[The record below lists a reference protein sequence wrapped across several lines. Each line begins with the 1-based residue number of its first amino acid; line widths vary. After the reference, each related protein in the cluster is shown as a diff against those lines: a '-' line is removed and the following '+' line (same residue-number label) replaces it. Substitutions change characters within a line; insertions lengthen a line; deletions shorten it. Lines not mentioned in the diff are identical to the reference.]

1 MPKMF
6 RALALTSFAFVALP
20 AAAQDCVVML
30 HGLARSDTSLL
41 VLEETLELEGFRVV
55 NSDYDSNEAPV
66 EVLAEGALP
75 PSLEACEG
83 TERTHFVTHSMGAIL
98 LRHWMSVGEVPR
110 LGRTVMLAPPNRGSE
125 LVDQL
130 GALAPFDWVNGP
142 AGGQLGTDGLP
153 TRQGPV
159 WPGVGVI
166 AGRRS
171 LNPIY
176 SAILPGPDD
185 GKVSVTATR
194 VEGMDAHL
202 VLPVTHTFMMN
213 SPVVVGQV
221 LAFLGTGAF
230 EPGLDY
236 GDVFDTLTD

>member
-1 MPKMF
+1 MI
-6 RALALTSFAFVALP
+6 RALALTVLTALP
-20 AAAQDCVVML
+20 AAAEDCVILL
-30 HGLARSDTSLL
+30 HGLARSDASLL

-55 NSDYDSNEAPV
+55 NNDYDSSAARV
-66 EVLAEGALP
+66 ETLAEATLP
-75 PSLEACEG
+75 GSVTACEG
-83 TERTHFVTHSMGAIL
+83 TDRTHFVTHSMGAIL

-125 LVDQL
+125 LVDEL

-153 TRQGPV
+153 AQQGPV

-176 SAILPGPDD
+176 STILPGPDD
-185 GKVSVTATR
+185 GKVSVAATR

-221 LAFLGTGAF
+221 LTFLRTGAF
-230 EPGLDY
+230 DPGLGY
-236 GDVFDTLTD
+236 ADVFDTLTD